1 MYLWN
6 THRLAEALGRQEL
19 TSADKFIY
27 LLLNHVIYAAAGYVA
42 WLFVRSSSG
51 WIFWFEGLVLLA
63 ITVVGLM
70 RCRERY
76 ASATHDRFVEDCFL
90 LQTPLS
96 LKYFVFF
103 WLAHVSVSYFLVWLL
118 PMLKIETIEDAN
130 LVDHIIKSI
139 YSIYPFF
146 MVFVGAALF
155 YIRLSLHLETAAR
168 AQTLS

>member
-1 MYLWN
+1 VYLWN

-19 TSADKFIY
+19 TGADKFKY

-42 WLFVRSSSG
+42 WLFVRSSGG
-51 WIFWFEGLVLLA
+51 WVFWFEGAVLLA
-63 ITVVGLM
+63 ITVVGLK

-76 ASATHDRFVEDCFL
+76 ASATHDRFFEDCFL

-96 LKYFVFF
+96 IKYFLFF
-103 WLAHVSVSYFLVWLL
+103 WLAHVAVSYSLVWIL

-146 MVFVGAALF
+146 MVFVGAVLF
-155 YIRLSLHLETAAR
+155 YIRLGLHLETAAR
-168 AQTLS
+168 AQIPT